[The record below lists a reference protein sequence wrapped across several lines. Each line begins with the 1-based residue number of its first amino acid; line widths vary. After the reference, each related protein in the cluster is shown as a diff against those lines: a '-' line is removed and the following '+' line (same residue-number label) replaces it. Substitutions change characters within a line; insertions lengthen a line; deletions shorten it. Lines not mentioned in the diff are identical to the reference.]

1 MGLKK
6 KPFLRVDSEWGKK
19 QWSSWCM
26 SPLWSTP
33 WVVSNRE
40 ATILVADDIT
50 IWGNPGTPHN
60 WSIRVYQ
67 CRVDINGSR
76 WSASWFSNRFLPQS
90 LRIAKLYNRISQGD
104 WYFWGELD
112 QLVGASWMVL
122 FPHDEEWWNWG
133 SYKNRYIR
141 WNKAVLHCNDSMI
154 ILMSQISML
163 TVRKISLFLGPSFK
177 LLGGI
182 VTTMG
187 YHSYLAKPSSS
198 SKWVWHVCRRASLAR
213 SEA

>member
-1 MGLKK
+1 MEPILSTLRKLLKQGLVQHSSWHRKISHWMGLKK

-112 QLVGASWMVL
+112 QLVGAIYGFISSWRRMMKL
-122 FPHDEEWWNWG
+122 RKFRF
-133 SYKNRYIR
+133 RYIR
-141 WNKAVLHCNDSMI
+141 WFSRAALQRLNDHPDESN
-154 ILMSQISML
+154 
-163 TVRKISLFLGPSFK
+163 
-177 LLGGI
+177 
-182 VTTMG
+182 
-187 YHSYLAKPSSS
+187 
-198 SKWVWHVCRRASLAR
+198 
-213 SEA
+213 